1 MQAENLIF
9 DDGSEWNIVEEI
21 GEHSPRSITSILL
34 HTLVIEPI
42 DLRNS
47 PRLMIAPCEMNTLR
61 ISNLQSHKQRY
72 SFHWIISSIDKVT
85 HKQVVSERHVSSY
98 RKELN
103 EVVQLSVNVS
113 TNSNW
118 YLDWSRI
125 CLLQEDSSGFLSDK
139 FYLFFSNWF
148 ETLQVVYNHI
158 QLSLIPHLQW

>member
-72 SFHWIISSIDKVT
+72 SFH
-85 HKQVVSERHVSSY
+85 
-98 RKELN
+98 
-103 EVVQLSVNVS
+103 
-113 TNSNW
+113 
-118 YLDWSRI
+118 
-125 CLLQEDSSGFLSDK
+125 
-139 FYLFFSNWF
+139 
-148 ETLQVVYNHI
+148 
-158 QLSLIPHLQW
+158 